1 MDSGKKHSTQH
12 ALLDILSSI
21 QSNIDKKLFSC
32 AIFLDLSKAFDTVNH
47 EILLNKLY
55 YYGFRGI
62 IYDWFKSY
70 LNGRTQTTMI
80 DSCISTKKQM
90 VCGVPQG
97 SVLGPLLFL
106 LYINDIGMASS
117 VLKFHLFADDTNILY
132 ADKSIKSLESVVNEE
147 LVKLHEWFTVNKLT
161 LNLKKSNFVIFSHYR
176 KTLSKIN
183 IKVFDNS
190 QNKFIALEHKRFVK
204 YLGLLIDENLSW
216 KSHIDFICNK
226 ISKIVGLLAK
236 LRHFIPLHILITLYR
251 SLIHPYLSYG
261 ISAWGQACKTHLNK
275 ILILQKRALKLIY
288 FTDYRES
295 AIPLFSKANIL
306 PVNFLF
312 LECISNLMYDV
323 VNQNAPPSLC
333 KLFTSISNI
342 HSYNTRS
349 SRCQNLYTQYSR
361 TTLQKTLSPAL
372 VLDYG
377 TKFQIL

>member
-1 MDSGKKHSTQH
+1 M
-12 ALLDILSSI
+12 
-21 QSNIDKKLFSC
+21 
-32 AIFLDLSKAFDTVNH
+32 
-47 EILLNKLY
+47 
-55 YYGFRGI
+55 R
-62 IYDWFKSY
+62 
-70 LNGRTQTTMI
+70 
-80 DSCISTKKQM
+80 
-90 VCGVPQG
+90 
-97 SVLGPLLFL
+97 
-106 LYINDIGMASS
+106 
-117 VLKFHLFADDTNILY
+117 
-132 ADKSIKSLESVVNEE
+132 
-147 LVKLHEWFTVNKLT
+147 
-161 LNLKKSNFVIFSHYR
+161 
-176 KTLSKIN
+176 
-183 IKVFDNS
+183 
-190 QNKFIALEHKRFVK
+190 
-204 YLGLLIDENLSW
+204 NLSW

-361 TTLQKTLSPAL
+361 TNLQKNSFSRTGVRLWNQIPNSIRSLSKSSFKKKL
-372 VLDYG
+372 KQHLYMDLNTYG
-377 TKFQIL
+377 YDVEVSKLFLST